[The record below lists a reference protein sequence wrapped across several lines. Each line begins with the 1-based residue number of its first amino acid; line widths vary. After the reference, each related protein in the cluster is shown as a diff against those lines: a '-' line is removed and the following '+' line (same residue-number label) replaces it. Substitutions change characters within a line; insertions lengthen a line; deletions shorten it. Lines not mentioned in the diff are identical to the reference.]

1 MIERLGCT
9 RYRIL
14 CWTRLPIGRLL
25 NQHSFGSAIPIIHPS
40 KTLIITIFSGVFVL
54 IYLPGNKL

>member
-40 KTLIITIFSGVFVL
+40 KTLIITIFSGVFAT
-54 IYLPGNKL
+54 